1 MEFIVLSCLCLVGGV
16 AAIIVP
22 IYLIQKGLDLVFGCL
37 GNVLVVI
44 VAGVLLLLY
53 IVMAEVELC
62 QVWLIGET
70 ICSIIGNS

>member
-1 MEFIVLSCLCLVGGV
+1 V

-22 IYLIQKGLDLVFGCL
+22 IYLIQKGLDLVFSCL

-44 VAGVLLLLY
+44 VAGVLLFLY

-70 ICSIIGNS
+70 ICSMIGNS

>member
-1 MEFIVLSCLCLVGGV
+1 V

-44 VAGVLLLLY
+44 VAGVLLFLT
-53 IVMAEVELC
+53 IVVADVELC
-62 QVWLIGET
+62 QVWVIGET